1 MSYKSWFTKFNEIV
15 NFLITSFQNVTKL
28 KINVTTTMSH
38 NNDNTERKLKK
49 LHTKLV
55 NINQYNANVKK
66 KI

>member
-1 MSYKSWFTKFNEIV
+1 MSYKSWFTKFNETL
-15 NFLITSFQNVTKL
+15 NFLITSFQKVTKL

-55 NINQYNANVKK
+55 NN
-66 KI
+66 